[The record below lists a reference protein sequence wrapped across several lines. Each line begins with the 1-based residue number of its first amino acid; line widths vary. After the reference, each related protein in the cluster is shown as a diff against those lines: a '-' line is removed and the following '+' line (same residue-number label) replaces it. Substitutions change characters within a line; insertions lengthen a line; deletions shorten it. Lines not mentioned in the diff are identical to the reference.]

1 MILTLFVRA
10 GVGRVSGQL
19 CMIVAND
26 ATVKAG
32 LSYLSSKLTLKMYIP
47 PAFLHA
53 YLDVIKRN
61 NILNFRIP
69 DQFF

>member
-1 MILTLFVRA
+1 MMNAKPSSYLSLICEKGNLYVNNKMILTLFVRA

-32 LSYLSSKLTLKMYIP
+32 LSCLFSKLN
-47 PAFLHA
+47 
-53 YLDVIKRN
+53 IKN
-61 NILNFRIP
+61 V
-69 DQFF
+69 